1 MMKFLIVD
9 AFSEKLFGGN
19 PAGVVILPEGKS
31 FPSDEIM
38 VKTAAELRYSE
49 TAFISI
55 LGDNEFN
62 IRYFTP
68 AAEVDLC
75 GHATVGAF
83 CALAHLG
90 VIKDGDTCTNH
101 TLAGELKIET
111 CHGYVM
117 MDMAEPQD
125 ISVISDTESL
135 EELYTVL
142 GSKYDKSLGILPEI
156 ISTGL
161 PDIMVPVSS
170 EKALGAMAPDMKALA
185 ALSEKYKVTGVHA
198 FSMTEEEGITA
209 HTRNFAPLY
218 DIDEEAATGTSSG
231 ALAYY
236 LYKNSLIESNSE
248 ITFLQGE
255 AMNRP
260 SLIKASISSAAAVGS
275 DHGKYKIKVGGKA
288 VILAEGEINL

>member
-1 MMKFLIVD
+1 MKFLIVD

-19 PAGVVILPEGKS
+19 PAGIVILPKGS
-31 FPSDEIM
+31 DFPSDELM

-55 LGDNEFN
+55 MNNNEFR

-90 VIKDGDTCTNH
+90 IIKKGDTCINH
-101 TLAGELKIET
+101 TLAGDLEVEVGS
-111 CHGYVM
+111 GYVM
-117 MDMAEPQD
+117 MDMAEPRELLT
-125 ISVISDTESL
+125 ISDENSL
-135 EELYTVL
+135 KELYDVL
-142 GSKYDKSLGILPEI
+142 GTKYEKTTKLLPEM

-170 EKALGAMAPDMKALA
+170 KEALNAMAPDMKALA
-185 ALSEKYKVTGVHA
+185 VLSEKYQVTSVHA
-198 FSMTEEEGITA
+198 FSISREKGITA

-231 ALAYY
+231 ALTYY
-236 LYKNSLIESNSE
+236 LYKNNLIENNSE
-248 ITFLQGE
+248 VIFSQGE
-255 AMNRP
+255 AMDRP
-260 SLIKASISSAAAVGS
+260 STIKASIRLS
-275 DHGKYKIKVGGKA
+275 DDKYKIKVGGNA